1 VFPIRDSNPSSTFP
15 FVTIALILVNAA
27 AWFYELSLSDRAL
40 TGVFQGFG
48 IVPAQYGVGSPVGA
62 LFAILFDPL
71 PFFSSM
77 FLHGGWMHVIGNLWI
92 LWIFGDNVEDKMGH
106 GRFLCFY
113 LLCGVLA
120 GGAHV
125 AMNPLSPVPT
135 IGASGAISGVMGAYM
150 MLFPRAKVLTLIPIF
165 VVLLFRQL
173 PAVVYLFLWFLFQ
186 FFQGS
191 ASHASGVGGGGVAFW
206 AHIGGFVAGAAGV
219 WFFAKSVPKRRRRR

>member
-1 VFPIRDSNPSSTFP
+1 MFPIRDSNPSSTFP
-15 FVTIALILVNAA
+15 FVTIALIVANAA
-27 AWFYELSLSDRAL
+27 AWFYEISLPDRAL
-40 TGVFQGFG
+40 ASVFEGYG
-48 IVPAQYGVGSPVGA
+48 IVPAHYRVDSPLGA
-62 LFAILFDPL
+62 LVAIGLDPV

-77 FLHGGWMHVIGNLWI
+77 FLHGGWLHVIGNLWI

-106 GRFLCFY
+106 GRFLVFY

-120 GGAHV
+120 GAAHV

-165 VVLLFRQL
+165 VILLFREL

-191 ASHASGVGGGGVAFW
+191 AAHASGIGSGVAFW

-219 WFFAKSVPKRRRRR
+219 WFFAKSTPKRRPRR